1 MTSGNVPVPYSD
13 KIKQVQFMCLMTRFK
28 KLSFLCLIYMG
39 SFSFCHADLGVTF
52 DQLIKRYGNSA
63 PSKSYYLEHP
73 ADLPYYIF
81 TKDKYVIAVHFDKG
95 LVSDEIIS
103 KADKS
108 DFTDEELANILKSN
122 QLEKQEWKGPV
133 INSYSKTWE
142 RQDGATVDYDI
153 KRHFVIVEMKQP

>member
-1 MTSGNVPVPYSD
+1 
-13 KIKQVQFMCLMTRFK
+13 MCLIIRFK
-28 KLSFLCLIYMG
+28 KLAFLFLIYIG
-39 SFSFCHADLGVTF
+39 GFNFCNADLSETF
-52 DQLIKRYGNSA
+52 DQMIARYGDSA
-63 PSKSYYLEHP
+63 PSRSYYAEHP
-73 ADLPYYIF
+73 NDLPYYTF

-108 DFTDEELANILKSN
+108 DFTEEELANILKNN
-122 QLEKQEWKGPV
+122 QIEKKEWKGPV